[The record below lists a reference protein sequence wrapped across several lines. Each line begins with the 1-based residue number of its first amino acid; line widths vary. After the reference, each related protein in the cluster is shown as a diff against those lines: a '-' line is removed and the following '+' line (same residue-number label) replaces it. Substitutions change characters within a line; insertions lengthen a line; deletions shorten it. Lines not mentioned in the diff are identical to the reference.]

1 MKAARKALKIWYVIF
16 GILLIAVIVLGI
28 ISAVSA
34 KRDIERAVQEDTQMI
49 APVKVDTKPKTTK
62 EPQQSVENEPSEP
75 TSRTSSP
82 ATVKNEAAAPRPATG
97 GEAPKKQQQ
106 PERIPFTQKEVTPG
120 DPESYLGTYGQC
132 PFYENAMEGKGC
144 VPPPDIEC
152 NADWSECHLK
162 ES

>member
-1 MKAARKALKIWYVIF
+1 MTHPAKALILSYTAF
-16 GILLIAVIVLGI
+16 GIFLVVTVVAI
-28 ISAVSA
+28 IIGATSAAS
-34 KRDIERAVQEDTQMI
+34 DLQQAVQNDVQQADPVQVDTQ
-49 APVKVDTKPKTTK
+49 PKKP
-62 EPQQSVENEPSEP
+62 EAPQQSVENTPSEP

-97 GEAPKKQQQ
+97 GEAPKVQQ

-144 VPPPDIEC
+144 IPPPDIEC

>member
-1 MKAARKALKIWYVIF
+1 MTNPRPALLRSYIAF
-16 GILLIAVIVLGI
+16 GIALAIAAAAII

-34 KRDIERAVQEDTQMI
+34 QQTIEQAVQKDAQVP
-49 APVKVDTKPKTTK
+49 APVKVDTQPKKTEK
-62 EPQQSVENEPSEP
+62 PQQSVENTPSEP

-82 ATVKNEAAAPRPATG
+82 ATVKDQAAAPRTATG
-97 GEAPKKQQQ
+97 GEAPKPQQM
-106 PERIPFTQKEVTPG
+106 ERIPFTNKEVTPG
-120 DPESYLGTYGQC
+120 DPESYVGTYGQC

-162 ES
+162 EQ